1 MIKVF
6 GYSDDLVEIEG
17 APHPS
22 EDEIDCF
29 DQDVQITFADGTQI
43 KIGYPKPDLA
53 VWWIRVEKQG
63 TAPSKL
69 TVCTNE
75 DDEIYSDIFE
85 IDSTIERVEVM
96 PKEERS

>member
-1 MIKVF
+1 MIKIY
-6 GYSDDLVEIEG
+6 GASDDLVEIEG
-17 APHPS
+17 ASHPS

-29 DQDVQITFADGTQI
+29 DQDVQIAFADGTQI
-43 KIGYPKPDLA
+43 KVGYPKSDLA

-85 IDSTIERVEVM
+85 IDSTIERVEVV
-96 PKEERS
+96 PKEERP